1 MYKIQKIDFLK
12 EPDKLK
18 NEDKEQTKMRTNF
31 TGYKFWL

>member
-18 NEDKEQTKMRTNF
+18 NEDKEQPKMRTNF